1 MHRALFLAALLLTLA
16 SATAGPP
23 SSATF
28 TLPRQS
34 LDGGAATSRSAN
46 FELTGAIGQ
55 ADASAPANSA
65 SFSVTGG
72 FHRQARPDLLLR
84 DGFESP

>member
-1 MHRALFLAALLLTLA
+1 MHRVSCLIALSLTLA
-16 SATAGPP
+16 TATAGPP
-23 SSATF
+23 GSATF
-28 TLPRQS
+28 TVPRQS

-55 ADASAPANSA
+55 ADASAPSSSGN
-65 SFSVTGG
+65 FSLTGG
-72 FHRQARPDLLLR
+72 FHRQSRPDLLLR

>member
-1 MHRALFLAALLLTLA
+1 MHRVLCLAALMFSLA
-16 SATAGPP
+16 PATAGPP
-23 SSATF
+23 GSATF

-34 LDGGAATSRSAN
+34 LDGGAATSSSAN

-55 ADASAPANSA
+55 ADASAPAGSA

-72 FHRQARPDLLLR
+72 FHRQSRPDLLLR